1 MLSGSQ
7 MAGALPALL
16 SCGLAVLFRMLP
28 CGVVLV
34 LRGFQIMTEC
44 DPGMMRGLLMIA
56 GFVMLGGLA
65 MIFGSVFMR
74 CLFVMLVNLEFCHSV
89 LPETSWQRQRSDPAR
104 NPAYAADRL

>member
-56 GFVMLGGLA
+56 GFVMLWRPRDD
-65 MIFGSVFMR
+65 I
-74 CLFVMLVNLEFCHSV
+74 
-89 LPETSWQRQRSDPAR
+89 WQRVHSAALPVRDAR
-104 NPAYAADRL
+104 ES

>member
-1 MLSGSQ
+1 
-7 MAGALPALL
+7 
-16 SCGLAVLFRMLP
+16 MLP

-65 MIFGSVFMR
+65 MT
-74 CLFVMLVNLEFCHSV
+74 VNHEGEVGRLERATALSS
-89 LPETSWQRQRSDPAR
+89 PAEARPAR
-104 NPAYAADRL
+104 TQP